1 VKKEHK
7 GMLYMLSCGIMWSIS
22 GLFIKLSPWN
32 ALVIAGVRSALAA
45 LVLLAYMR
53 FKKMRLIINRRT
65 LYISVIMLLVF
76 LCFLPAN
83 KLASPANAIT
93 LQYTAPV
100 YVLLF
105 SALFYKQRIKGGDL
119 LAVLITIAGI
129 AVFFLDKLGTGSL
142 LGNILGLASGVFLG
156 AMYLLVGDISEET
169 RISGIFIA
177 QILTAL
183 VGIPLAFFYET
194 PLNKV
199 AIVSILILGFVQ
211 LGIPYILF
219 SLANRDCPPLTC
231 SILSLIE
238 PLLNPVW
245 VYLGLGEKPGRFA
258 LLGGVA
264 VLITVTLWSV
274 WRAKR
279 EALEQAAQSTPDE
292 DALKVQA
299 EPL

>member
-1 VKKEHK
+1 MKKEHK

-258 LLGGVA
+258 LLGGAV

-274 WRAKR
+274 WRAKN
-279 EALEQAAQSTPDE
+279 EAQLKAAEGAPE
-292 DALKVQA
+292 EGAKEVQT